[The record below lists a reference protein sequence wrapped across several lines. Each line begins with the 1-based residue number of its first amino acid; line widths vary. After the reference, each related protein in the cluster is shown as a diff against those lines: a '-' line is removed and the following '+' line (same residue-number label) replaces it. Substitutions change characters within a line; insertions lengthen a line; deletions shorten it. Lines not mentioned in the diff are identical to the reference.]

1 MTDDRDA
8 VAADEQQR
16 ARAYLEQLKQLHAT
30 DLGLDMA
37 LSIVS
42 FGTQKLGLAEG
53 TEDLRDL
60 NDSRVS
66 IELLRAVLD
75 VLDRQGVEAP
85 VGELRAALANL
96 QLAYAH
102 AVRVDAEGKAGAG
115 AQAAGDAAA
124 TGDEPATGDDTPA
137 DGDGPERSAA
147 GPGER
152 PESEGG
158 AGEATPGE
166 GAADGSTV

>member
-1 MTDDRDA
+1 MTDDRDT
-8 VAADEQQR
+8 VAADEQER

-75 VLDRQGVEAP
+75 VLAKQGVDAP
-85 VGELRAALANL
+85 VGELRGALANL

-102 AVRVDAEGKAGAG
+102 AVRVDAESKAGAAEADDAQVAGG
-115 AQAAGDAAA
+115 APPADGGGETTPGAAEAAA
-124 TGDEPATGDDTPA
+124 DGTATGETAAAADRATGDDGA
-137 DGDGPERSAA
+137 AERSA
-147 GPGER
+147 G
-152 PESEGG
+152 
-158 AGEATPGE
+158 
-166 GAADGSTV
+166 